1 MALPMIH
8 QHSTPESSLIP
19 LLRSHLPY
27 SGPLLRRFQ
36 HHAIYPAK
44 TASILATFPAT
55 SSLTTPSAPWLAAYV
70 DLHSGG
76 TQIWIYSSVEAGVS
90 SPTLQTQSLQS
101 PAAHQ
106 RSKLNLDSATEAQVQ
121 AQLLSLCAYI
131 DTHLL
136 PSYVSSLPAPA
147 KEEQTSPPNPSIN
160 TLKKLPPVPAN
171 AFLIGSLHTGLDSL
185 LSAATAE
192 PAKLLPHLPRI
203 HYPPR
208 DAAVYMKYLFRQSP
222 LSSASGNPSAPL
234 PPEYRFHDRLGRR
247 GVQPYQLD
255 LVISRT
261 HLPRT
266 KQALSKLE
274 SVALYY
280 GGGDDNSNAMADHT
294 HSTNTDEMP
303 IGWVFL
309 NPDGSLCS
317 LHVEEEHRGR
327 GLAASLAREVM
338 KIGMGEGGTFASGI
352 SGGGGEGEDGGWA
365 FGDVDTNN
373 AASHKVMGKM
383 GGMPGWTVRWIAVGV
398 VKD

>member
-36 HHAIYPAK
+36 HHVLYPAK

-55 SSLTTPSAPWLAAYV
+55 SSLSTPSAPWLAAYV

-90 SPTLQTQSLQS
+90 SPTLQAQSLQS
-101 PAAHQ
+101 PGAYQ
-106 RSKLNLDSATEAQVQ
+106 RSKLNLDRATEAQVQ
-121 AQLLSLCAYI
+121 AQLLSLCQYI

-136 PSYVSSLPAPA
+136 PSYVSSLPATA
-147 KEEQTSPPNPSIN
+147 KEEQTSTPSPSGN
-160 TLKKLPPVPAN
+160 TLKKLPSVPAN
-171 AFLIGSLHTGLDSL
+171 AFLIGSLHTGLDDL
-185 LSAATAE
+185 LSAAIAE
-192 PAKLLPHLPRI
+192 PGKLPPHLPRI
-203 HYPPR
+203 HCPPR
-208 DAAVYMKYLFRQSP
+208 DAAVCMKYLFRQTP
-222 LSSASGNPSAPL
+222 PPSASGNPGAAL
-234 PPEYRFHDRLGRR
+234 PPGYRFHDRIRR
-247 GVQPYQLD
+247 GGVQPYQLD

-261 HLPRT
+261 HIPRT
-266 KQALSKLE
+266 KHALSKLE

-280 GGGDDNSNAMADHT
+280 GGGDDSSNVMADHT
-294 HSTNTDEMP
+294 HSTNADEMP

-327 GLAASLAREVM
+327 GLAAFLAREVM

-352 SGGGGEGEDGGWA
+352 SGGEGEGKDEGWA
-365 FGDVDTNN
+365 FADVEVNN
-373 AASHKVMGKM
+373 TASHKVMGKM
-383 GGMPGWTVRWIAVGV
+383 GGVPGWTVRWVAVGV